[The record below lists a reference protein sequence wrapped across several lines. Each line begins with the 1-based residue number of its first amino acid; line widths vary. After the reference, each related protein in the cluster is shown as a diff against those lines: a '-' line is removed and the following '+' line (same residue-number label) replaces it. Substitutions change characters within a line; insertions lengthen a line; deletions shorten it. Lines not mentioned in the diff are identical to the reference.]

1 MLVELSPKGDD
12 KGEALKFIAKHYGI
26 PIKMTVAIGDN
37 LNDLPMIE
45 AAGTGI
51 AVENAVEDL
60 KECADAVCPSCND
73 DGVAYVI
80 KKYGLA

>member
-12 KGEALKFIAKHYGI
+12 KGEALKFIAGHYNI
-26 PIKMTVAIGDN
+26 PAESTVAIGDN
-37 LNDLPMIE
+37 LNDLPMIK

-51 AVENAVEDL
+51 AVANAVEEFKAFSD
-60 KECADAVCPSCND
+60 DVCPSCD
-73 DGVAYVI
+73 DGGVADVI